1 MTVLASKNIQKLAEI
16 LLSLVTIQREKAF
29 KLDLQPDEIKK
40 FERRLKRCGEPYSDQ
55 SLLAIFYRLIHDQIT
70 DEDIETLKELSGE
83 TDKSN

>member
-1 MTVLASKNIQKLAEI
+1 MPILVSKNIQKLSAI
-16 LLSLVTIQREKAF
+16 LLMLVSIQKEKAF

-70 DEDIETLKELSGE
+70 DEDIETLKELSGK